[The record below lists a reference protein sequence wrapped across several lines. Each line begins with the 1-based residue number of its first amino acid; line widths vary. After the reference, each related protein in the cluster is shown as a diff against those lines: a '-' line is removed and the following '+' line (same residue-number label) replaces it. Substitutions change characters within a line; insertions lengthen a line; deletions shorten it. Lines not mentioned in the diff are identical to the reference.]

1 MRKSRTFVRF
11 LGLSLALSFLFVGNS
26 SAEKIKFNLDW
37 VIYGRHTGY
46 FTAVG
51 KGFYKKAGLDVVV
64 RRGFGSVKAVA
75 LTAQGTSDYGFGDM
89 GALVLARGNDKVPV
103 KALAT
108 IYQHPP
114 YAVFFIAGKGINKPK
129 DLAGKSITVSP
140 GGSTSKLL
148 SGFLNPIGINDKV
161 IRKNVK
167 PAAMHALL
175 LAGSVDAIT
184 EYIFS
189 SVLLNKHAKEK
200 GQRVDHFLY
209 SETGLTL
216 YSNSLLTSE
225 KRIKERPDEVRR
237 FVKATLQGFHYAF
250 SHPQEGAD
258 LLKKLQPQVDRESSI
273 KEYVLVRQMMTTPNT
288 LKNGMGYIA
297 PEKVVQTVK
306 SMEKYMALPA
316 GLVKPAGVYTNKF
329 NPRIK
334 FPD

>member
-1 MRKSRTFVRF
+1 MRKRRLFVQF
-11 LGLSLALSFLFVGNS
+11 LGLSLVLSFLFVGNS

-51 KGFYKKAGLDVVV
+51 KGFYKKNGLDVVV

-89 GALVLARGNDKVPV
+89 GALVLARGNDNVPV

-114 YAVFFIAGKGINKPK
+114 YAVFYIAGKGINKPK

-148 SGFLNPIGINDKV
+148 SGFLKPIGIEV
-161 IRKNVK
+161 VRKNVK

-175 LAGSVDAIT
+175 LSGSVDAIT
-184 EYIFS
+184 EYVFS
-189 SVLLNKHAKEK
+189 SVLLNKHAKED
-200 GQRVDHFLY
+200 GRRVDHFLY
-209 SETGLTL
+209 SATGLTL

-237 FVKATLQGFHYAF
+237 FVKATLQGFRYAF
-250 SHPQEGAD
+250 AHPQEGAD
-258 LLKKLQPQVDRESSI
+258 LLKKLQPQVDREASI
-273 KEYVLVRQMMTTPNT
+273 KEYVLVRQMMTSANT
-288 LKNGMGYIA
+288 IKNGMGYIA
-297 PEKVVQTVK
+297 PEKVVQTIK

-316 GLVKPAGVYTNKF
+316 GLVKPAGVYTNAF